1 MTTGRINQV
10 NIVISRFFSGATTLS
25 TTSVPRLHPLVDK

>member
-10 NIVISRFFSGATTLS
+10 NIFRLKIESIEKETISN
-25 TTSVPRLHPLVDK
+25 K